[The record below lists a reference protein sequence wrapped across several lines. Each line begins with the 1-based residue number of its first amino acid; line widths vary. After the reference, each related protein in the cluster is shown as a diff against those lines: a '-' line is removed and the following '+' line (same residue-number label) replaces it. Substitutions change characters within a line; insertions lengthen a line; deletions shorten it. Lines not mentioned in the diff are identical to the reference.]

1 MFEVGCVLVT
11 QLVVLCS
18 EVEVDC
24 LKDPDAG
31 TEDFLVLES
40 GDVEFVSA
48 EDTSANSSEGDEDE
62 EGDEGGDGL
71 RH

>member
-1 MFEVGCVLVT
+1 MFKISCILVA
-11 QLVVLCS
+11 QLIILCG

-24 LKDPDAG
+24 FKDPDVG
-31 TEDFLVLES
+31 MEDFLVLES

-48 EDTSANSSEGDEDE
+48 EDTSVNSGEGDENE

-71 RH
+71 